1 MATSLDD
8 VKGIPVVR
16 VFVEKANEHLG
27 VLGLTEH
34 GARHATLV
42 SRIGQNILVRLGLPE
57 RQAELAAIAGYLHD
71 IGNVAGRDHHGA
83 VGATLSAEILLR
95 AGMDP
100 SEVATVAGAIGN
112 HEEGVGQPVNNV
124 SAALILADKSDVHRS
139 RVRNPD
145 PATFEI
151 HDRVNYAVLRS
162 FLRVDGR
169 ARTVTLDL
177 GIDTDISPVMDY
189 FEIFLARMIMCR
201 RAAQFLECDFK
212 LEING
217 AKLL

>member
-83 VGATLSAEILLR
+83 VGATLSAEI
-95 AGMDP
+95 
-100 SEVATVAGAIGN
+100 
-112 HEEGVGQPVNNV
+112 
-124 SAALILADKSDVHRS
+124 
-139 RVRNPD
+139 
-145 PATFEI
+145 
-151 HDRVNYAVLRS
+151 
-162 FLRVDGR
+162 
-169 ARTVTLDL
+169 
-177 GIDTDISPVMDY
+177 
-189 FEIFLARMIMCR
+189 
-201 RAAQFLECDFK
+201 
-212 LEING
+212 
-217 AKLL
+217 

>member
-1 MATSLDD
+1 MAVSLDD
-8 VKGIPVVR
+8 VKGIPVAR
-16 VFVEKANEHLG
+16 VFVEKADEHLG

-34 GARHATLV
+34 GTRHAALV
-42 SRIGQNILVRLGLPE
+42 SRIGRNILARLGLAE

-83 VGATLSAEILLR
+83 VGATLAVDILLK

-100 SEVATVAGAIGN
+100 SEVATIAGAIGN
-112 HEEGVGQPVNNV
+112 HEEGVGQPVSKV

-145 PATFEI
+145 PAAFEI

-162 FLRVDGR
+162 FLRVDDQ
-169 ARTVTLDL
+169 ARTATLDL

-189 FEIFLARMIMCR
+189 FEIFLARMVMCR
-201 RAAQFLECDFK
+201 RAAQFLGCDFK

-217 AKLL
+217 VKLL